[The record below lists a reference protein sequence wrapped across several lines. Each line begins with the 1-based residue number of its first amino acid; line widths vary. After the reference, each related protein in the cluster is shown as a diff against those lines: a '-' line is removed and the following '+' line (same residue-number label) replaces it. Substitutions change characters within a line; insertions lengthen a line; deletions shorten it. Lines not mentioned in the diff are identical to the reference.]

1 VDLIKHRKSFRG
13 RFRREERHRINGRVR
28 APEVRLIGEDG
39 KLIGLMSS
47 FEAFN
52 LAKDRG
58 LDLVEIHEK
67 SSPPI
72 CKIMD
77 YGKWKFETKKK
88 EKQNKKNQTKI
99 LIKEIQ
105 LRPRTDE
112 GDIKIKL
119 DKAREFL
126 KQGHKV
132 KINLRFFGREMAHK
146 ELGFNLLKK
155 VETRLSD
162 LAVPE
167 MPAKMERRT
176 LFTIVAPHTG
186 GGSSSK
192 KNSSHPGASNP
203 KLETLKSS
211 SHGTSHSKLGSKKN
225 ISKEEAQ
232 KSHQISHSPHHKV
245 ESSGFF
251 SNKDEKISNN

>member
-1 VDLIKHRKSFRG
+1 MRS
-13 RFRREERHRINGRVR
+13 
-28 APEVRLIGEDG
+28 PEVRLIDEEG

-52 LAKDRG
+52 QARDKG

-67 SSPPI
+67 STPPI

-88 EKQNKKNQTKI
+88 EKQNKKKQNKV

-105 LRPRTDE
+105 MRLRTDE

-119 DKAREFL
+119 QKAREFL

-132 KINLRFFGREMAHK
+132 KVNLRFFGREMAHK

-155 VETRLSD
+155 LEGRLSD

-167 MPAKMERRT
+167 KPAKMERRT
-176 LFTIVAPHTG
+176 LFTILAP
-186 GGSSSK
+186 
-192 KNSSHPGASNP
+192 P
-203 KLETLKSS
+203 
-211 SHGTSHSKLGSKKN
+211 SHSDKKSKSKAPVSSLSVKTRPQPLSN
-225 ISKEEAQ
+225 TSPNLKKEE
-232 KSHQISHSPHHKV
+232 
-245 ESSGFF
+245 
-251 SNKDEKISNN
+251 KDPA